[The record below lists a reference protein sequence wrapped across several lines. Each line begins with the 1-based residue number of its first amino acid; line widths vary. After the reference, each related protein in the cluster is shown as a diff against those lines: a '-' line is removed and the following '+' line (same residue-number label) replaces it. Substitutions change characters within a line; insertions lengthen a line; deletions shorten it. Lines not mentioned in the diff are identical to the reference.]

1 MTKKLSSLFIMVLT
15 LLSMSSCLGTSEDK
29 TTYYDDTAIT
39 AFSLGTLNLTKKTK
53 TKDGLRDSTIKTTYN
68 ANSYQFNIDQ
78 VNHLIYNTD
87 SLPYGTDAAHV
98 LATIT
103 SKNSGTVILMLKN
116 TSGKDSLVYYNTKD
130 SINFTQPVKMR
141 VYNMVGS
148 AYRDYTVKV
157 NVHKENGNEFTWN
170 SNSVSGL
177 ELTTDQ
183 KFVNNNGNM
192 FLFAVNGSSTVGYK
206 YDGSQWSAL
215 NFNTSLNTSAAQ
227 NIVSQNGS
235 MYTLQNG
242 NVIRS
247 TDGENWNNVASAAS
261 LIRLIGATPKCIYAL
276 TTNGIS
282 ISRDNGATWVKDSID
297 TDASKLPDT
306 DINFICQEYNST
318 RSIYSIV
325 LVGNKNNKT
334 VVWSKAE
341 ENNNS
346 ANAQPWTF
354 YTEDENNRKTLPYLS
369 GLQVIAYDGGLLAIG
384 GNMSKFYYSP
394 DNGLTWTVD
403 SNYPFPEGFNGSSS
417 AAMGRNDKNII
428 FLTKTGSAQVYTA
441 RRARLGWEISP
452 KVFTE

>member
-68 ANSYQFNIDQ
+68 GNSYPFNIDQ

-103 SKNSGTVILMLKN
+103 SKNSGTVVFMLKDV
-116 TSGKDSLVYYNTKD
+116 SGRDSVVYYKAND
-130 SINFTQPVKMR
+130 SINFKRPVKLR
-141 VYNMVGS
+141 VYNMKAS
-148 AYRDYTVKV
+148 AYREYTVKV
-157 NVHKENGNEFTWN
+157 NIHQESGDEFKWGVT
-170 SNSVSGL
+170 SVYDL
-177 ELTTDQ
+177 ELASQ
-183 KFVNNNGNM
+183 SKFINNNGTM
-192 FLFAVNGSSTVGYK
+192 YLFAGNVGSTVGYK
-206 YDGSQWSAL
+206 YNGSQWQIL
-215 NFNTSLNTSAAQ
+215 TFNIPLNTVAVA
-227 NIVSQNGS
+227 NLITQNGV

-242 NVIRS
+242 NIISS

-261 LIRLIGATPKCIYAL
+261 LVRIIGATPKCLYAL

-282 ISRDNGATWVKDSID
+282 ISKDNGVTWTTDSID
-297 TDASKLPDT
+297 TDASRLPDT

-318 RSIYSIV
+318 RSIYSII
-325 LVGNKNNKT
+325 LIGNKNHKT

-341 ENNNS
+341 ENNS
-346 ANAQPWTF
+346 TANAQPWTF
-354 YTEDENNRKTLPYLS
+354 YTEDENNKMILPYLS

-403 SNYPFPEGFNGSSS
+403 NNYPFPEGFSGSTP
-417 AAMGRNDKNII
+417 AAMGCNNKNVI
-428 FLTKTGSAQVYTA
+428 FLTKIGSAQVYTA
-441 RRARLGWEISP
+441 RRARLGWETSQ
-452 KVFTE
+452 KVFTK

>member
-1 MTKKLSSLFIMVLT
+1 MVLT
-15 LLSMSSCLGTSEDK
+15 LLSMSSCLGTSEEK

-130 SINFTQPVKMR
+130 SINFTQSVKMR

-247 TDGENWNNVASAAS
+247 IDGENWNNVSSAAS

-306 DINFICQEYNST
+306 DINFIK
-318 RSIYSIV
+318 
-325 LVGNKNNKT
+325 LKNNIIP
-334 VVWSKAE
+334 VVLNLTSV
-341 ENNNS
+341 S
-346 ANAQPWTF
+346 
-354 YTEDENNRKTLPYLS
+354 S
-369 GLQVIAYDGGLLAIG
+369 LL
-384 GNMSKFYYSP
+384 YS
-394 DNGLTWTVD
+394 
-403 SNYPFPEGFNGSSS
+403 
-417 AAMGRNDKNII
+417 
-428 FLTKTGSAQVYTA
+428 
-441 RRARLGWEISP
+441 
-452 KVFTE
+452 

>member
-183 KFVNNNGNM
+183 KFVNH
-192 FLFAVNGSSTVGYK
+192 S
-206 YDGSQWSAL
+206 
-215 NFNTSLNTSAAQ
+215 
-227 NIVSQNGS
+227 
-235 MYTLQNG
+235 
-242 NVIRS
+242 
-247 TDGENWNNVASAAS
+247 ENWNNVASAAS
-261 LIRLIGATPKCIYAL
+261 LVRIIGATPKCIYAL

-282 ISRDNGATWVKDSID
+282 ISRDNGVTWVKDSID

-306 DINFICQEYNST
+306 DINFICQEYNKA

-341 ENNNS
+341 ENNNT

-354 YTEDENNRKTLPYLS
+354 YTEDENNRKILPYLS

-384 GNMSKFYYSP
+384 GNMTKFYYSP

>member
-1 MTKKLSSLFIMVLT
+1 
-15 LLSMSSCLGTSEDK
+15 MSSCLGTSEDK
-29 TTYYDDTAIT
+29 TSYYDDTAIT

-78 VNHLIYNTD
+78 LNHLIYNTD

-103 SKNSGTVILMLKN
+103 SKNSGTVVLMLKN
-116 TSGKDSLVYYNTKD
+116 TSGKDSVVYYNTKD

-141 VYNMVGS
+141 VYNMRGS
-148 AYRDYTVKV
+148 AYREYTVKV
-157 NVHKENGNEFTWN
+157 NIHQESGDEFKWGVT
-170 SNSVSGL
+170 SVYDL
-177 ELTTDQ
+177 ELASQ
-183 KFVNNNGNM
+183 SKFINNNGTM
-192 FLFAVNGSSTVGYK
+192 YLFAGNVGSTVGYK
-206 YDGSQWSAL
+206 YNGSQWQIL
-215 NFNTSLNTSAAQ
+215 TFNIPLNTVAVA
-227 NIVSQNGS
+227 NLITQNGV

-242 NVIRS
+242 NIISS

-261 LIRLIGATPKCIYAL
+261 LVRIIGATPKCLYAL

-282 ISRDNGATWVKDSID
+282 ISRDNGATWAKDSID

-306 DINFICQEYNST
+306 DINFICQEYNSA

-341 ENNNS
+341 ENNNTT
-346 ANAQPWTF
+346 NTQPWTF
-354 YTEDENNRKTLPYLS
+354 YTEDEYNRKTLPYLS

-394 DNGLTWTVD
+394 DNGLTWTID
-403 SNYPFPEGFNGSSS
+403 NNYPFPEGFSGSTS
-417 AAMGRNDKNII
+417 AAMGCNNKNVI
-428 FLTKTGSAQVYTA
+428 FLTKTGGAQIYTA
-441 RRARLGWEISP
+441 RRARLGWETSQR
-452 KVFTE
+452 VFTK